1 MPYALAVYSAE
12 DWLRPGDDPDD
23 EQAAQA
29 AYIRHVE
36 ARDLWSADY
45 AHMVVPDD
53 PVLDEPWCGEFDE
66 HDCGGADCP
75 RRSRRAGISGQA
87 PSLTSNG

>member
-1 MPYALAVYSAE
+1 MPYALVVYSAE

-23 EQAAQA
+23 EQAARA

-45 AHMVVPDD
+45 AHMVVARRP
-53 PVLDEPWCGEFDE
+53 
-66 HDCGGADCP
+66 GA
-75 RRSRRAGISGQA
+75 RRALVWGVRRAGLPRRRLPAAVSPRGHQR
-87 PSLTSNG
+87 PSPIINE